1 MKSLAWK
8 MLSVAFLTAALVFA
22 THSTAFADDVY
33 GGSTADPVSSETTR
47 MLSLSISGPHL
58 IAGPIFELQLEFDAS
73 EKLSIAAL
81 GGWGQT
87 VSEPADGTRVKLDV
101 WNAGGQVRYL
111 ADGNFDKNLHLGIE
125 AMYTDVQE
133 GPGDDE
139 LGILIHRRGVSVGPF
154 VGGKYITEVGLTA
167 EAQVGLAYEGMVA
180 ESNSGSEPPAR
191 FVPIAN
197 VNIGWSF

>member
-1 MKSLAWK
+1 MKSPTWK
-8 MLSVAFLTAALVFA
+8 MMSVALMTAALVFA
-22 THSTAFADDVY
+22 TDSTAHADNVY
-33 GGSTADPVSSETTR
+33 GGSTADPVSNETTR

-58 IAGPIFELQLEFDAS
+58 IVGPIFELQLEFDAS
-73 EKLSIAAL
+73 DKLSIAAL

-87 VSEPADGTRVKLDV
+87 VSEPEDGTRVKLDV

-111 ADGNFDKNLHLGIE
+111 ADGNFDKNLHLGLE
-125 AMYTDVQE
+125 AMYTDVQQ

-154 VGGKYITEVGLTA
+154 VGGKYVTEVGLTA
-167 EAQVGLAYEGMVA
+167 EAQVGLAYEGMIA
-180 ESNSGSEPPAR
+180 ESNAGTEPSAR

>member
-1 MKSLAWK
+1 MKTLAWK
-8 MLSVAFLTAALVFA
+8 LMSVALLTAAFVFA
-22 THSTAFADDVY
+22 FGSTAHADDVY

-47 MLSLSISGPHL
+47 MLSLSISAPHL
-58 IAGPIFELQLEFDAS
+58 IAGPIFEVQVEFDAS
-73 EKLSIAAL
+73 DKLSIAAM

-87 VSEPADGTRVKLDV
+87 VSEPAEDTRVKLDV

-111 ADGNFDKNLHLGIE
+111 ADGNFDKNLHLGLE

-139 LGILIHRRGVSVGPF
+139 LGIFVHRRGLSVGPF

-167 EAQVGLAYEGMVA
+167 EAQVGLAYEGLVG
-180 ESNSGSEPPAR
+180 ETSGGSEQGGR

-197 VNIGWSF
+197 LNIGWSF

>member
-1 MKSLAWK
+1 MKSLAWNL
-8 MLSVAFLTAALVFA
+8 MSVALLTAAFVFA
-22 THSTAFADDVY
+22 LDSDAHADDVY

-47 MLSLSISGPHL
+47 MLSISLSGPHL
-58 IAGPIFELQLEFDAS
+58 IAGPIYELQLEIAAS
-73 EKLSIAAL
+73 DEVSIAAL

-87 VSEPADGTRVKLDV
+87 VSEPTPGTRVKLDV

-111 ADGNFDKNLHLGIE
+111 AEGNFDKNLHLGLE
-125 AMYTDVQE
+125 AMYTDVQQ

-139 LGILIHRRGVSVGPF
+139 LGIFVHRRGLSVGPF

-167 EAQVGLAYEGMVA
+167 EAQVGLAYEGLVS
-180 ESNSGSEPPAR
+180 ETESGSESPGR

-197 VNIGWSF
+197 LNVGWSF